1 MQEQEYSISPFALMY
16 HVTVILRMCM
26 RGGDWRFITGHVEI
40 QIRPNCQAALAHA
53 TWWQRC
59 QHTSIAQPNYPI
71 HAPMANFRVPL
82 PEPFDFST
90 PDEWPKWLRCFQR
103 FRMASGLASEEE
115 ETQVNTMIYCMG
127 DKADDILRSFQLSAA
142 DKKSTMSGKNST
154 LIL

>member
-1 MQEQEYSISPFALMY
+1 MY
-16 HVTVILRMCM
+16 HVTIILRMCM
-26 RGGDWRFITGHVEI
+26 RGGRKLRFITGHVEI
-40 QIRPNCQAALAHA
+40 RIRPNCQAAPAHA
-53 TWWQRC
+53 TWWQRWD
-59 QHTSIAQPNYPI
+59 HTSIAQPNYPI
-71 HAPMANFRVPL
+71 HAPMANFRVPP

-90 PDEWPKWLRCFQR
+90 PDEWPKWLRRFQR

-142 DKKSTMSGKNST
+142 DKKSTMWSGKNLM